1 MKVLAPDQLPE
12 KGIRFSRPHL
22 WRLVKEKQFPPPI
35 KLGANRIAWVE
46 TEIDAWLRA
55 KVAERDSSGETT

>member
-1 MKVLAPDQLPE
+1 MKVLTPDQLPE

-22 WRLVKEKQFPPPI
+22 WRLVKEKQFPRPI
-35 KLGANRIAWVE
+35 KLGATRIAWVE

-55 KVAERDSSGETT
+55 KVAKRDSSGEAT